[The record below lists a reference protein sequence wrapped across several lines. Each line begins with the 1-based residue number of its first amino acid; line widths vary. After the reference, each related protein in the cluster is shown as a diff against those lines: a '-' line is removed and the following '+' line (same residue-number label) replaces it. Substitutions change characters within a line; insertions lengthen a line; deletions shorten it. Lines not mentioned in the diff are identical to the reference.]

1 MAEVSESGAPAGPAM
16 ATEPPAAGAR
26 PSGRARPRRKGRWL
40 VEWLVVVAVAVVVA
54 VVVRAFVFETYYIPS
69 DSMEP
74 TLMPGDRIVVDKL
87 AFDFHPIERGDI
99 VVFRRPPT
107 WPKEYPDLVKR
118 VIGLPGETISAHG
131 GNVYIDG
138 HLLAE
143 PWLPRGITTSNFGP
157 VRVPPGEY
165 FVMGDNRPVSADSRY
180 FGPVPRKDI
189 VGEVVFRYW
198 PLSRIGGV

>member
-1 MAEVSESGAPAGPAM
+1 MAEVSESGAPAGPAT
-16 ATEPPAAGAR
+16 ATEPPTATTR
-26 PSGRARPRRKGRWL
+26 SSGRARPRRKGRWL

-99 VVFRRPPT
+99 VVFRRPAT

-118 VIGLPGETISAHG
+118 VIGLPGETISARG

-138 HLLAE
+138 HLLPE
-143 PWLPRGITTSNFGP
+143 PWLSRGITTSNFGP
-157 VRVPPGEY
+157 VRIPKGEY